1 MITQD
6 VLSAIA
12 KRFVVKDW
20 AKIKKLVLR
29 RFDADAAPGLGVPA
43 APVLQLAGTSPIGL
57 KHL

>member
-29 RFDADAAPGLGVPA
+29 RFDADARQGSAR
-43 APVLQLAGTSPIGL
+43 QSFNWRGTSPIGL